1 MNILSTTIKNR
12 LQNAYS
18 DSLTAGIFTDGA
30 KLKKNSAEMSG
41 SKKNVVKIATGKRNT
56 KIDEQIMCTTA
67 AVHRT
72 TVHP

>member
-30 KLKKNSAEMSG
+30 AQNSAEMSG
-41 SKKNVVKIATGKRNT
+41 SKKKNVVKIATGKRNT